1 MPVTERVERI
11 QSGEDRRRGIL
22 SVLRRSGSPVVG
34 SDLARRLDVSRQV
47 IVQDIALLRARGH
60 KILATPRGYLMLDDG
75 PRASTQVA
83 CRHTSF
89 EEMEDEL
96 STIVG
101 LGGTAIDVVVEHPL
115 YGEIRGLLMLKT
127 QEDVLSF
134 AARMRASGAEPL
146 SRLTKGVHLHTL
158 GAPDEATLVKIREA
172 LRAKGYL
179 LEGQEGGEASAPV

>member
-1 MPVTERVERI
+1 MLRPA
-11 QSGEDRRRGIL
+11 G
-22 SVLRRSGSPVVG
+22 SVVVG

-47 IVQDIALLRARGH
+47 IVQDIALLRAHGH

-83 CRHTSF
+83 CLHTSF
-89 EEMEDEL
+89 EEMEGEL

-115 YGEIRGLLMLKT
+115 YGEIRGLLMLKS

-134 AARMRASGAEPL
+134 MDRMRASGAEPL
-146 SRLTKGVHLHTL
+146 WRLTKGVHLHTL
-158 GAPDEATLVKIREA
+158 GAPDEAILQKIREA

-179 LEGQEGGEASAPV
+179 LESQEGGEASAAV